1 MNRVEKEMMP
11 TSKTGISSSGVALR
25 RESGFTLLELIIVI
39 TILGIAALMVLPKF
53 SAFGLNKGKSSTRHL
68 AGLIQHLAQESVAT
82 KKTYRLYYDLEAE
95 AYSVKILSGQEF
107 IPISDVLIS
116 GRTLP
121 KGMSFEDVVTPRHG
135 KVQDG
140 EAYTTFFNL
149 GVEKTVIHLRDGQDI
164 WTLMINGLTGRVKVI
179 DRYVDQYERSPL

>member
-1 MNRVEKEMMP
+1 MP
-11 TSKTGISSSGVALR
+11 TSKTGISTSGVTLR
-25 RESGFTLLELIIVI
+25 DNAGFTLLELVIVI
-39 TILGIAALMVLPKF
+39 TILGIAAVMVFPKF

-82 KKTYRLYYDLEAE
+82 KKEFRLYYDLEEE
-95 AYSVKILSGQEF
+95 AYFVKIRSGRQF
-107 IPISDVLIS
+107 IPTSDVLIS
-116 GRTLP
+116 GRALP

-149 GVEKTVIHLRDGQDI
+149 GVEKTVIHLRDGEEI

-179 DRYVDQYERSPL
+179 DRYVDKYERSAL